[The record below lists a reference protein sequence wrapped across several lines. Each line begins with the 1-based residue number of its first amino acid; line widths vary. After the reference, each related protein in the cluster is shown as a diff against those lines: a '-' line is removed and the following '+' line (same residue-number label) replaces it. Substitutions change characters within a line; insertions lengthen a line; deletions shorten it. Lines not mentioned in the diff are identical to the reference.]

1 MTPGDELAA
10 VGAKHPAWRI
20 WVSDEGGFYATR
32 PGYSALAAGASV
44 TVYGKT
50 PAELHEAIIAA
61 EAEYEQVV
69 AGPSRRRLAG
79 EVGRRG

>member
-1 MTPGDELAA
+1 MTPGDELTT
-10 VGAKHPAWRI
+10 VRAKHPAWRI

-50 PAELHEAIIAA
+50 PAGLDQAITAA
-61 EAEYEQVV
+61 EAEYEQAA
-69 AGPSRRRLAG
+69 AGPGRRRLAG
-79 EVGRRG
+79 EVARHG